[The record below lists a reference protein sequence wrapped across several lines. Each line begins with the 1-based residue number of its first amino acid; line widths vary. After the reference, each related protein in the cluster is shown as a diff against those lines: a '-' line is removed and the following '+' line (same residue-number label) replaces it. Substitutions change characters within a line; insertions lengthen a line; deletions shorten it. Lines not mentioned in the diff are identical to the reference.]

1 VNVTAL
7 VCCIL
12 DVIGKYRSCLFSVG
26 SGAPY
31 RATRRT
37 GRVSRGHAVTLSVV
51 SGQLGQRQ
59 RRGRTPLIVL
69 DAWISPALRSVG
81 ARLHTNTRNIF
92 PTAINGLRVKQD
104 AELPCRDMHI
114 VIDSF

>member
-7 VCCIL
+7 LCCIL
-12 DVIGKYRSCLFSVG
+12 DVISKYRSCLFSVG

-51 SGQLGQRQ
+51 LGQLGQRQ

-69 DAWISPALRSVG
+69 DAWISPARLGRRSF
-81 ARLHTNTRNIF
+81 AYEYE
-92 PTAINGLRVKQD
+92 K
-104 AELPCRDMHI
+104 HI
-114 VIDSF
+114 PDSN